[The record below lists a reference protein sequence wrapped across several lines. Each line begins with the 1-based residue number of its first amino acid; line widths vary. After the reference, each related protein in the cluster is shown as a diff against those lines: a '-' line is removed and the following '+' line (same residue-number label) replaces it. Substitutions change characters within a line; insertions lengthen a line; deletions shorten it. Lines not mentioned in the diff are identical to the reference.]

1 MNRQQFVNFIKS
13 PNEINAQSINSF
25 EQVTKDFPYCQTAKI
40 LYVLNLFKEKSIKY
54 DNQLK
59 IAAAYASNRKILKK
73 LIDNIN
79 FTEEK
84 IELPDEY
91 TPETAKQ
98 EKEKADKA
106 VSDLKDIKTDP
117 FKEEEQELSKTDE
130 LKKIIEK
137 RLKEIKDEKQK
148 NKAKSDQTH
157 HTVETILNKKTTV
170 SDKNLKSKSELID
183 KFIKGEPSITRIK
196 PGFYN
201 PVDSA
206 HQSIVDEENI
216 VSETLAKIYYDQ
228 GIYYKA
234 IKIYEKLS
242 LKFPE
247 KSSIFAAQI
256 KKIQE
261 LK

>member
-206 HQSIVDEENI
+206 R
-216 VSETLAKIYYDQ
+216 
-228 GIYYKA
+228 
-234 IKIYEKLS
+234 

>member
-117 FKEEEQELSKTDE
+117 FKEEEQELSKTD
-130 LKKIIEK
+130 
-137 RLKEIKDEKQK
+137 
-148 NKAKSDQTH
+148 
-157 HTVETILNKKTTV
+157 
-170 SDKNLKSKSELID
+170 
-183 KFIKGEPSITRIK
+183 
-196 PGFYN
+196 
-201 PVDSA
+201 
-206 HQSIVDEENI
+206 
-216 VSETLAKIYYDQ
+216 
-228 GIYYKA
+228 
-234 IKIYEKLS
+234 
-242 LKFPE
+242 
-247 KSSIFAAQI
+247 
-256 KKIQE
+256 
-261 LK
+261 

>member
-13 PNEINAQSINSF
+13 PNEINAQSINLF
-25 EQVTKDFPYCQTAKI
+25 EQVTKDFPYCQSAGI

-91 TPETAKQ
+91 TPEIAKQ

-106 VSDLKDIKTDP
+106 VSDLKDIETDS
-117 FKEEEQELSKTDE
+117 FKEEQKLSKTDE
-130 LKKIIEK
+130 LKKIIEE

-148 NKAKSDQTH
+148 NKTKSDQTH
-157 HTVETILNKKTTV
+157 YTVETILNKKTSV

-183 KFIKGEPSITRIK
+183 KFIEDEPGITRMK
-196 PGFYN
+196 TSFYN

-206 HQSIVDEENI
+206 RQSIVDEENI

-228 GIYYKA
+228 GIYSKA

-247 KSSIFAAQI
+247 KSSIFAARI

>member
-13 PNEINAQSINSF
+13 PNEINAQSINLF
-25 EQVTKDFPYCQTAKI
+25 EQVTKDFPYCQSAEI
-40 LYVLNLFKEKSIKY
+40 LFVLNLFKEKSIKY

-91 TPETAKQ
+91 IPETTEPKI
-98 EKEKADKA
+98 KKSDKV
-106 VSDLKDIKTDP
+106 VSELKDIKTDS
-117 FKEEEQELSKTDE
+117 FKEEERELSKTDE
-130 LKKIIEK
+130 LKNIIEE

-157 HTVETILNKKTTV
+157 HTVETILNKKSSV
-170 SDKNLKSKSELID
+170 SNKNLKSKSQLID
-183 KFIKGEPSITRIK
+183 KFIKDEPGITRIK
-196 PGFYN
+196 SGFYN

-206 HQSIVDEENI
+206 RQSIVDEENI

-228 GIYYKA
+228 GIYSKA

-247 KSSIFAAQI
+247 KSSMFAARI

>member
-13 PNEINAQSINSF
+13 PNEINAQSVNLF
-25 EQVTKDFPYCQTAKI
+25 EQVTKDFPYCQSAEI

-91 TPETAKQ
+91 TPETTKQ
-98 EKEKADKA
+98 EKEKEGQK
-106 VSDLKDIKTDP
+106 
-117 FKEEEQELSKTDE
+117 LSKTDE
-130 LKKIIEK
+130 LKKIIEE

-148 NKAKSDQTH
+148 NKTKSDQIH
-157 HTVETILNKKTTV
+157 YTVETILNKKTSV

-183 KFIKGEPSITRIK
+183 KFIKDEPGITRMK
-196 PGFYN
+196 TGFYN

-206 HQSIVDEENI
+206 RQSIVDEENI

-247 KSSIFAAQI
+247 KSSTFAARI